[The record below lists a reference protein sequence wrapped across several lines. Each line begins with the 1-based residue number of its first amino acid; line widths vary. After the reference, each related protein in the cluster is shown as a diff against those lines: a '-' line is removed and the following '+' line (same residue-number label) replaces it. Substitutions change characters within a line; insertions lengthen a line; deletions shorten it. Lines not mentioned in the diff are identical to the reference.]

1 MRTETPTLYRLL
13 AGLFAYPDA
22 QYSQRAAACRA
33 QMGDESSEA
42 TALLRQFCEAVQ
54 NLSTEELQE
63 LFTRSFDLNPACTLE
78 IGWHL
83 FGEDYQR
90 GEFLV
95 KMRRQLR
102 ARGVEESLEL
112 PDHLTH
118 VLALLDRM
126 PPEEASEFAGQFL
139 LPALHKMRGAWQRD
153 STPFR
158 TLLESAFILLNGR
171 YPEQR
176 KQAPANIPELRVLQ

>member
-1 MRTETPTLYRLL
+1 
-13 AGLFAYPDA
+13 
-22 QYSQRAAACRA
+22 
-33 QMGDESSEA
+33 
-42 TALLRQFCEAVQ
+42 
-54 NLSTEELQE
+54 
-63 LFTRSFDLNPACTLE
+63 
-78 IGWHL
+78 
-83 FGEDYQR
+83 
-90 GEFLV
+90 
-95 KMRRQLR
+95 MRRQLR
-102 ARGVEESLEL
+102 AKGVEESLEL

-118 VLALLDRM
+118 ALALLDRM
-126 PPEEASEFAGQFL
+126 SPEEASEFAGQFL